1 MLIDASA
8 SSEESAEPAYPRRLT
23 RAFESR
29 IHKRSVVDEGPL
41 VPLDTSACALIVDF
55 CIIEPRHLIFNNVAF

>member
-23 RAFESR
+23 SAFESR
-29 IHKRSVVDEGPL
+29 IHKRSAVDEGL
-41 VPLDTSACALIVDF
+41 LARLDISACAFIVDF
-55 CIIEPRHLIFNNVAF
+55 CIIEPRHLISNNVAF